1 MKSLTVITEIKP
13 NYFLQK
19 FQIFTG
25 DNFRLIT
32 MWKTKNIQSL
42 FPLKSN
48 NYKLYVVLSKMELAL
63 VVHVK
68 LMKQSVM

>member
-1 MKSLTVITEIKP
+1 
-13 NYFLQK
+13 
-19 FQIFTG
+19 
-25 DNFRLIT
+25 

-68 LMKQSVM
+68 LMKQNVM